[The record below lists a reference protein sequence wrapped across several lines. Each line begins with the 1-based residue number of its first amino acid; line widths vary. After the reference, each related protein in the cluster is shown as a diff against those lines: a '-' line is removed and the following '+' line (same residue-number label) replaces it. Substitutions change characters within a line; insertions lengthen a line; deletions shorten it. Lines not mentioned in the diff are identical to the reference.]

1 MSETITLRKLTI
13 TKADLKWFSEVMDRI
28 VLLNKTLDLAY
39 KPELTEKELSFYS
52 AIGKELM
59 IHSAALSGLIPS
71 DFFELIKR
79 HYPNANNINDI
90 NQLSL
95 FND

>member
-13 TKADLKWFSEVMDRI
+13 TKADLKWFSEIMDRM

-39 KPELTEKELSFYS
+39 KPELTETELTFYS

-59 IHSAALSGLIPS
+59 IHNAALSGLIPP